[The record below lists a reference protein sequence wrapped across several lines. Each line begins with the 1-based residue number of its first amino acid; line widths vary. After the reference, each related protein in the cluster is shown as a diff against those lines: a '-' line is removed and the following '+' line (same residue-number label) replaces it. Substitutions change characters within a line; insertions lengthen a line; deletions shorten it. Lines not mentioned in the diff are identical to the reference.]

1 MRHRSEVL
9 SQVLQDAQAYAAL
22 NFATRIAY
30 RGASKPRRLKMLSG
44 ILLPVAGQT
53 EEIWPGTL
61 LFGRCPRFRCNL
73 CARPPPPCWPRC
85 SHASQMHNPRQRLRP
100 KPSILSTRFL
110 APRLF
115 YMLPKPRPT
124 QRVGPAPAVRATS
137 ACAHQGMSD
146 AASVR
151 RIACV
156 LSAVVRG
163 TPPTI
168 PAAPSA

>member
-1 MRHRSEVL
+1 MRHRSGAL

-53 EEIWPGTL
+53 DEIWPGTL
-61 LFGRCPRFRCNL
+61 LISRCPRFRCNL
-73 CARPPPPCWPRC
+73 CARPLPPCWPRC

-100 KPSILSTRFL
+100 KPSIPSMGSL

-115 YMLPKPRPT
+115 CKLPRPRPT
-124 QRVGPAPAVRATS
+124 QRVGLDPAVHATS
-137 ACAHQGMSD
+137 ACAHQGTSD
-146 AASVR
+146 VASVR

-156 LSAVVRG
+156 LSAVVPG
-163 TPPTI
+163 IPPTI
-168 PAAPSA
+168 PAARSA